1 MTLSESFMD
10 LSVRVNKLE
19 DSAAATREQNRA
31 RLEAR
36 RQEVEETFDRQTRDF
51 KAKGEGEQARIQQFL
66 TETRAS
72 VERQVEAM
80 RADYTERK
88 AERQVAKAQRAADR
102 AEETAD
108 AAIAAAIYCVDAAE
122 YAVIQAALARAEANA
137 RAGVS

>member
-1 MTLSESFMD
+1 MTLSESLKD

-36 RQEVEETFDRQTRDF
+36 RQEVEETFDRQIRDF
-51 KAKGEGEQARIQQFL
+51 KAKGEGDEARIQQFL
-66 TETRAS
+66 TETRAA
-72 VERQVEAM
+72 VERQVETI

-88 AERQVAKAQRAADR
+88 AEREVAKAQRAADK
-102 AEETAD
+102 AEETA
-108 AAIAAAIYCVDAAE
+108 IYCADVAE

>member
-1 MTLSESFMD
+1 MTLSESLTD

-51 KAKGEGEQARIQQFL
+51 KAKAEGEQARIQQFL

-72 VERQVEAM
+72 VDRQVEAM
-80 RADYTERK
+80 RADYKERK

>member
-1 MTLSESFMD
+1 MTLSESLMD

-51 KAKGEGEQARIQQFL
+51 QAKVESNEAGIQQFL

-72 VERQVEAM
+72 VERQVETM
-80 RADYTERK
+80 RADYKEWK
-88 AERQVAKAQRAADR
+88 AEREVGKAQRAADE
-102 AEETAD
+102 AEETAE

-122 YAVIQAALARAEANA
+122 YAVIQAALARGEANA
-137 RAGVS
+137 RAGGS